1 MPPKVVQI
9 SSRHSFESFSELLMS
24 PKIKIAIHDLLA
36 IALAWV
42 GALWVRFNFEVPPA
56 EFIDTNFETLPAV
69 IIVQGLIFNA
79 FHLYRGQWR
88 FASVQD
94 LMRVVG
100 CATLGSMSL
109 GLAALLFQVESIPR
123 SMFLLFPIFLIFI
136 LGGSRLVFRLW
147 KDRELGLLSMRFGE
161 RVLIVGAGIAGEG
174 LLRELRRS
182 QQYLAVGFV
191 DDNPS
196 LLSSRI
202 HGLPVLG
209 GVEDITNIV
218 TRLDI
223 HLVIIAVPSANA
235 QEMQRIVQACALS
248 GADYRTLPKLL
259 DLVDQKVGLE
269 KVREVAIDD
278 LLGRE
283 KIQLDWDKMQNSLSS
298 SVILVTGGG
307 GSVGIELCRQL
318 CRLGISRLVVFD
330 NSELNLYQAER
341 EIRNDYPDI
350 ESIFM
355 LGDVRDTS
363 ALDFAFEKFN
373 PAHVFHAAAY
383 KHVPI
388 LEKHTREAI
397 SNNILGTRNVADLAS
412 AHNCDSF
419 VLISS
424 DKAVNPSSV
433 MGATKRFAEM
443 LCVHK
448 NEQSDTN
455 YITVRFGNVLGST
468 GSVVPLF
475 QSQISEGG
483 PVTVT
488 HPEATRY
495 FMAVSEACQLILEA
509 SVVGLGGEV
518 FVLDM
523 GNPIKITFLAE
534 QVIRLSGHVPNKDI
548 KIVYTGLRGGEKI
561 NEELFYEHESPDETS
576 HEKLLLASH
585 KKLEEKLMSGFL
597 DGFKDAVD
605 CYDEDECF
613 TLLSSFCPSLRET
626 SSELS
631 GFATEDSLGN
641 KNYEL

>member
-1 MPPKVVQI
+1 MPPKVVKI
-9 SSRHSFESFSELLMS
+9 ISRHSFEPFSKLLMS

-36 IALAWV
+36 VSVAWV
-42 GALWVRFNFEVPPA
+42 GALWARFNFEVPPA
-56 EFIDTNFETLPAV
+56 GFIDANLETLPAV
-69 IIVQGLIFNA
+69 IVIQGLIFNA

-94 LMRVVG
+94 LIRVVG

-109 GLAALLFQVESIPR
+109 GLAALLFQVQSIPR

-147 KDRELGLLSMRFGE
+147 KDRELGLLSMHSGE
-161 RVLIVGAGIAGEG
+161 RVLIVGAGHAGEA

-182 QQYLAVGFV
+182 QKYLAVGFV

-202 HGLPVLG
+202 HGLSVLG
-209 GVEDITNIV
+209 GVENIANIV
-218 TRLDI
+218 TRFDI

-235 QEMQRIVQACALS
+235 QEMQQIVQACALS

-283 KIQLDWDKMQNSLSS
+283 KIQLDWDKMQNALSS

-318 CRLGISRLVVFD
+318 CGLGVFRLVVFD

-341 EIRNDYPDI
+341 EIRTNYPGI
-350 ESIFM
+350 ESFFV

-363 ALDFAFEKFN
+363 ALDFAFKKFN
-373 PAHVFHAAAY
+373 PEHVFHAAAY

-388 LEKHTREAI
+388 LEEHAREAI
-397 SNNILGTRNVADLAS
+397 SNNILGTGNVADLAS

-448 NEQSDTN
+448 NEQSNTN

-509 SVVGLGGEV
+509 SVVGSGGEV

-523 GNPIKITFLAE
+523 GKPINITFLAE

-561 NEELFYEHESPDETS
+561 DEELFYEHESPDETS

-585 KKLEEKLMSGFL
+585 KKLDEKLMSGFL
-597 DGFKDAVD
+597 GDFKDAVD
-605 CYDEDECF
+605 CYDEEECF
-613 TLLSSFCPSLRET
+613 MLLSSFCPSLRKAT
-626 SSELS
+626 SEPSS
-631 GFATEDSLGN
+631 FATKGSRDN
-641 KNYEL
+641 KKL

>member
-1 MPPKVVQI
+1 MPPKVVKTG
-9 SSRHSFESFSELLMS
+9 SRHSFEPFSELLMS
-24 PKIKIAIHDLLA
+24 PKIKIATHDLLA
-36 IALAWV
+36 VVFAWV
-42 GALWVRFNFEVPPA
+42 AALWVRFNFEIPPT
-56 EFIDTNFETLPAV
+56 EFIEANLETLPVVIAV
-69 IIVQGLIFNA
+69 QAIIFNA

-94 LMRVVG
+94 LIRVVG
-100 CATLGSMSL
+100 CAVLGSMSL
-109 GLAALLFQVESIPR
+109 GLAALLFQLQSIPR

-147 KDRELGLLSMRFGE
+147 KDRELGLLSMRLGE
-161 RVLIVGAGIAGEG
+161 RVLIVGAGHAGEG

-182 QQYLAVGFV
+182 EQYLAVGFV
-191 DDNPS
+191 DDNPL

-209 GVEDITNIV
+209 PVTSIVDIV
-218 TRLDI
+218 GKFDI
-223 HLVIIAVPSANA
+223 NLIIIAVPSANSE
-235 QEMQRIVQACALS
+235 EMQQIVEACSLS
-248 GADYRTLPKLL
+248 GSDYRTLPKLL
-259 DLVDQKVGLE
+259 DLVDQKVNLE

-283 KIQLDWDKMQNSLSS
+283 KVHLDWDKMQNSLSS
-298 SVILVTGGG
+298 SVVLVTGGG

-318 CRLGISRLVVFD
+318 CGLGVSRLVVFD

-341 EIRNDYPDI
+341 EIRNNYPDI
-350 ESIFM
+350 ESFFM
-355 LGDVRDTS
+355 LGDVRDIS
-363 ALDFAFEKFN
+363 ALEFTFKKFN
-373 PAHVFHAAAY
+373 PEHVFHAAAY

-388 LEKHTREAI
+388 LEQHAREAI
-397 SNNILGTRNVADLAS
+397 SNNVLGTHNVVELAS

-419 VLISS
+419 VFISS

-448 NEQSDTN
+448 NEQSNTN

-509 SVVGLGGEV
+509 SVVGSGGEV

-523 GNPIKITFLAE
+523 GKPINITFLAE

-561 NEELFYEHESPDETS
+561 DEELFYDHESPDETS
-576 HEKLLLASH
+576 HEKLLLTSH
-585 KKLEEKLMSGFL
+585 KKLEEKLMSDFF

-605 CYDEDECF
+605 SYDEAQCF
-613 TLLSSFCPSLRET
+613 TLLSSFCPSLRKA
-626 SSELS
+626 SSEVSEFAINDS
-631 GFATEDSLGN
+631 GGDKKL
-641 KNYEL
+641 

>member
-1 MPPKVVQI
+1 MLPKAVKT
-9 SSRHSFESFSELLMS
+9 SSRNSFETFAERLMS
-24 PKIKIAIHDLLA
+24 PKIKIAAHDLLA
-36 IALAWV
+36 VVFAWV
-42 GALWVRFNFEVPPA
+42 AALWVRFNFEIPPTP
-56 EFIDTNFETLPAV
+56 FIEANLETLPIVIAV
-69 IIVQGLIFNA
+69 QAIIFNA

-94 LMRVVG
+94 LIRVVG
-100 CATLGSMSL
+100 CAALGSMSL
-109 GLAALLFQVESIPR
+109 GLAVLLFQVQSIPR

-147 KDRELGLLSMRFGE
+147 KDRELGLLSMHSGE
-161 RVLIVGAGIAGEG
+161 RVLIVGAGHAGEA

-182 QQYLAVGFV
+182 QKYLAVGFV

-196 LLSSRI
+196 LLGSRI
-202 HGLPVLG
+202 HGLSVLG
-209 GVEDITNIV
+209 GVENITNIV
-218 TRLDI
+218 SRFDI
-223 HLVIIAVPSANA
+223 HVVIIAVPSANA
-235 QEMQRIVQACALS
+235 QEMQQIVQACALS

-259 DLVDQKVGLE
+259 DLVDQKIGLE
-269 KVREVAIDD
+269 KVRQVAIDD

-283 KIQLDWDKMQNSLSS
+283 KIQLDWDKIQKTLSS

-341 EIRNDYPDI
+341 EIGNNYPEI
-350 ESIFM
+350 ESFFM

-363 ALDFAFEKFN
+363 ALDFAFKKFS
-373 PAHVFHAAAY
+373 PEHVFHAAAY

-388 LEKHTREAI
+388 LEQHTREAI

-412 AHNCDSF
+412 THNCDSF

-448 NEQSDTN
+448 NEQSNTN

-488 HPEATRY
+488 HPDATRY

-509 SVVGLGGEV
+509 SAVGSGGEV

-523 GNPIKITFLAE
+523 GKPINITFLAE

-561 NEELFYEHESPDETS
+561 DEELFYEHESPDETS

-585 KKLEEKLMSGFL
+585 KKLEEKLMSDFL

-605 CYDEDECF
+605 CYDEAECF
-613 TLLSSFCPSLRET
+613 TLLCSFCPSLRRVGSEF
-626 SSELS
+626 SELAINDS
-631 GFATEDSLGN
+631 GDN
-641 KNYEL
+641 KKL

>member
-1 MPPKVVQI
+1 MPPKALKTI
-9 SSRHSFESFSELLMS
+9 SRNSFEPFSERLMS

-36 IALAWV
+36 VSVAWV
-42 GALWVRFNFEVPPA
+42 GALWARFNFEVPPA
-56 EFIDTNFETLPAV
+56 GFIDANLETLPAV
-69 IIVQGLIFNA
+69 IVVQGLIFNA

-94 LMRVVG
+94 LIRVVG

-109 GLAALLFQVESIPR
+109 GLAALLFQVQSIPR
-123 SMFLLFPIFLIFI
+123 SMFLLFPVFLIFI

-147 KDRELGLLSMRFGE
+147 KDRELGLLSMHSGE
-161 RVLIVGAGIAGEG
+161 RVLIVGAGHAGEG

-202 HGLPVLG
+202 HGLSVLG
-209 GVEDITNIV
+209 GVENIANIV
-218 TRLDI
+218 TRFDI

-235 QEMQRIVQACALS
+235 QEMQQIVQACALS

-269 KVREVAIDD
+269 KVRQVAIDD

-283 KIQLDWDKMQNSLSS
+283 KIRLDWDKMQNALSS

-341 EIRNDYPDI
+341 EIRNNYPGI
-350 ESIFM
+350 ESFFM

-363 ALDFAFEKFN
+363 ALDFAFKKFS
-373 PAHVFHAAAY
+373 PEHVFHAAAY

-448 NEQSDTN
+448 NEQSTTN
-455 YITVRFGNVLGST
+455 YITVRFGNVLR
-468 GSVVPLF
+468 VVLCLCF
-475 QSQISEGG
+475 K
-483 PVTVT
+483 V
-488 HPEATRY
+488 RY
-495 FMAVSEACQLILEA
+495 LKVA
-509 SVVGLGGEV
+509 
-518 FVLDM
+518 
-523 GNPIKITFLAE
+523 P
-534 QVIRLSGHVPNKDI
+534 
-548 KIVYTGLRGGEKI
+548 
-561 NEELFYEHESPDETS
+561 
-576 HEKLLLASH
+576 
-585 KKLEEKLMSGFL
+585 
-597 DGFKDAVD
+597 
-605 CYDEDECF
+605 
-613 TLLSSFCPSLRET
+613 
-626 SSELS
+626 
-631 GFATEDSLGN
+631 
-641 KNYEL
+641 